1 MNAQRATPRPV
12 ILLVEDD
19 PFIRWESADAL
30 RQAGFAVLEAADADS
45 AMAILQS
52 RGDVS
57 LLFTD
62 VEMPG
67 VIDGL
72 ELARRARDMWPTLRI
87 LVTSGRCAPP
97 ERTLPVRG
105 RFVSKPYAQD
115 EILRDIDRMLAA

>member
-87 LVTSGRCAPP
+87 LVTSGRGAPP

-105 RFVSKPYAQD
+105 RFVSKP
-115 EILRDIDRMLAA
+115 

>member
-87 LVTSGRCAPP
+87 LVTSGRGAPP

-105 RFVSKPYAQD
+105 RFVSKPYAQE